1 MRGRA
6 VFTAFGR
13 FGVAERARG
22 PGSAVGHHG
31 GARRYGADHG
41 HVDPDRGGAV
51 DLMGHEIHP
60 RFRADVAGNV
70 GVVGNV
76 GLMLDVD
83 GGASADYSVAEGA
96 YREAV
101 AAEPL
106 APSVAEKEMIGKVVN
121 LGPAAPGFLRRGA
134 DGTQSGTARV

>member
-1 MRGRA
+1 M
-6 VFTAFGR
+6 
-13 FGVAERARG
+13 
-22 PGSAVGHHG
+22 
-31 GARRYGADHG
+31 
-41 HVDPDRGGAV
+41 
-51 DLMGHEIHP
+51 MGHEIHP

-101 AAEPL
+101 AAELL
-106 APSVAEKEMIGKVVN
+106 APSAAEKEMIGKVVN
-121 LGPAAPGFLRRGA
+121 LGPADASEMLPQPRDFCA
-134 DGTQSGTARV
+134 EAQTARNLELLGSESASPFRG

>member
-1 MRGRA
+1 
-6 VFTAFGR
+6 
-13 FGVAERARG
+13 
-22 PGSAVGHHG
+22 
-31 GARRYGADHG
+31 
-41 HVDPDRGGAV
+41 
-51 DLMGHEIHP
+51 MGHEIHP

-106 APSVAEKEMIGKVVN
+106 APSAAEKEVIGKVVN
-121 LGPAAPGFLRRGA
+121 LGPADASERGMLPQPRDFCA
-134 DGTQSGTARV
+134 EAQTARNLELLGSESASPFRGERGQPGSRRVAG